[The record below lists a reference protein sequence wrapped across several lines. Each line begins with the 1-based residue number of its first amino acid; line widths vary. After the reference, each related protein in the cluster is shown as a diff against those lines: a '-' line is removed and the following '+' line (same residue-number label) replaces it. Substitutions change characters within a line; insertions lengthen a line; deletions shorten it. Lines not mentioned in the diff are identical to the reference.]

1 MSVNNETI
9 KTNFFNL
16 RDEIMCAIGFVDG
29 IGEDINK
36 DLLCDL
42 RTEILITVCDLFNNL
57 SKRYDEKEEVAKEID
72 NTKRK
77 IEKLVDTAIK
87 SITE

>member
-57 SKRYDEKEEVAKEID
+57 SESERKEEVAKEID
-72 NTKRK
+72 STKRK
-77 IEKLVDTAIK
+77 IEKLVETTII